1 MHATG
6 GAGDQSGGFHRYQ
19 SAREYRAIGS
29 SSYEVAWFVTTYVE
43 GVENEGK
50 KVCELGLFTKTYIS
64 IFFTVP
70 FNSIAELSDYLIHFR
85 TPGFLWY
92 CVKADSNNLDDS
104 EYDEELCQQHFNR
117 DYSQDFV
124 RIFMDQG
131 KLKVESRVIW
141 GRGRESN
148 EVAFGFYSKVTDS
161 ITLTSFG
168 ADEWASA
175 DEEVDDKG
183 FLINACEVSIKRR
196 KNIFEIKFKSKMAC
210 KPPSNF
216 LWVVKAAL
224 GQHK

>member
-1 MHATG
+1 M
-6 GAGDQSGGFHRYQ
+6 R
-19 SAREYRAIGS
+19 REGRVTKVAVSIDTKVRVSIGLS
-29 SSYEVAWFVTTYVE
+29 EAALMRL
-43 GVENEGK
+43 
-50 KVCELGLFTKTYIS
+50 LGLSLHTLKELKMKAKKSANLDSLRKLIFLF
-64 IFFTVP
+64 FFTVP

-131 KLKVESRVIW
+131 KSKVESRVIW

-161 ITLTSFG
+161 ITLNSFG